1 MELGGILHHLYLSF
15 GFAPNSNIKQL
26 SVDVFDCDSV
36 ASNCKDS
43 NRLSWHLSGSY
54 GGWRLG
60 NIHCIKYI
68 NNYVFHIFI

>member
-1 MELGGILHHLYLSF
+1 
-15 GFAPNSNIKQL
+15 
-26 SVDVFDCDSV
+26 VDIFDCEYSTY
-36 ASNCKDS
+36 NWICKDS
-43 NRLSWHLSGSY
+43 NRLSWALTGSH